1 MLAFNH
7 LLWYN
12 TGHKKKGYL
21 MKRYR
26 FLVVK
31 KCGEYERYVYTC
43 AISYKEAYDDILLRF
58 DNPYRIILDKIMD
71 D

>member
-1 MLAFNH
+1 
-7 LLWYN
+7 
-12 TGHKKKGYL
+12 

-31 KCGEYERYVYTC
+31 KCGDYEQYVYTC

-58 DNPYRIILDKIMD
+58 DNPHRIILDKIMD